1 MAKNVTTGT
10 EPSRTGLIAPPHVRF
25 MRCRPRKRSDW
36 RAHHAAVALT
46 ENTFSPAGSGL
57 CRMHKSITETAR
69 PGAPRPTPAPRAA
82 RGWRRRGPRLGIGWR
97 LGLGLAAV
105 TTVLVL
111 GEVLA
116 ARTTREALAAV
127 RSMQNEHEPLAN
139 SANAVLERLLAYDR
153 AVDEDL
159 QAHSPDD
166 FSTLTR
172 AGDALEAAVAD
183 YFGSSPAAPVT
194 ASGTALRLQLTRHIA
209 NARLLA
215 SRAAQRTQWVA
226 ERQAALNQVYQRVT
240 SAGGSG
246 LAINGTQVVARRS
259 LAELGEAFN
268 AVRGNVATPAVMARR
283 ERDFRAV
290 VNAHSAEFESS
301 PGRAWLSL
309 VRQDFARA
317 ARLRLEIERY
327 DAQRGPQWHSL
338 REDSAD
344 LTVGVQQQ
352 LQMPARLGLLQA
364 AQHAA
369 TAAEEAEHTLRITAA
384 AVLGLVLL
392 VSLLLAVSISVPV
405 RRLTA
410 ATRRLAGGDRAAR
423 APRGGSAEID
433 ELAES
438 FNTMADRIAHAEAE
452 LRAHQAELERHV
464 AERTQQLHHLA
475 HHDPLTQLP
484 NRRKLAAHLESA
496 LARAGTQKRLA
507 LLFVDVD
514 NFKSINDTLGH
525 SFGDRVLQ
533 TIAERLH
540 AATGATGL
548 LARLGG
554 DEFTVLLEDVQS
566 SDEVESRAAQIVTT
580 LQEPL
585 IVDGR
590 VLTTSASVGA
600 SLYPDHAA
608 DAEGLLRAADVAL
621 FRAKELG
628 RNRFALYSP
637 ALYDAAAQRF
647 RLEQSLRR
655 AVEAG
660 DLLLMYQPQVALHT
674 FESTGVEA
682 LLRWRKPDGRIATA
696 TEFIHVAEK
705 TGLIRELTD
714 WILHTAAS
722 TAAAWRAAG
731 WHHAGVAINVSPP
744 QFFESD
750 FVDHVARTLEA
761 TGLPASALELE
772 ITETVFQ
779 TGTATVESLRRLRTL
794 GVAIALD
801 DFGIGY
807 SSLTSLEQLPI
818 SRVKLD
824 RLLVAGVDTN
834 PRSAAIVRSIV
845 ALCHGLGLQVVAEGV
860 ERTAQ
865 LEFLSHCGPISA
877 QGFLLGQPVEA
888 NAAHAEAQAAS
899 ARVRL
904 ALEAAAQLP
913 RRELGESLVFV
924 GSSGRRR
931 AT

>member
-1 MAKNVTTGT
+1 
-10 EPSRTGLIAPPHVRF
+10 
-25 MRCRPRKRSDW
+25 
-36 RAHHAAVALT
+36 
-46 ENTFSPAGSGL
+46 
-57 CRMHKSITETAR
+57 
-69 PGAPRPTPAPRAA
+69 
-82 RGWRRRGPRLGIGWR
+82 
-97 LGLGLAAV
+97 
-105 TTVLVL
+105 VL
-111 GEVLA
+111 G
-116 ARTTREALAAV
+116 
-127 RSMQNEHEPLAN
+127 
-139 SANAVLERLLAYDR
+139 RLLGYDR
-153 AVDEDL
+153 AVDEYV
-159 QAHSPDD
+159 QARSAEN
-166 FSTLTR
+166 FTAITA
-172 AGDALEAAVAD
+172 AGDALEEAVAS
-183 YFGSSPAAPVT
+183 YFGSSLAPPVT
-194 ASGTALRLQLTRHIA
+194 AGAAGLRTQLTRHIA

-226 ERQAALNQVYQRVT
+226 ERQAALEQVYHRVA

-259 LAELGEAFN
+259 LAELQTAIN
-268 AVRGNVATPAVMARR
+268 VVRSTVATPAELTRR
-283 ERDFRAV
+283 ERDFSAV
-290 VNAHSAEFESS
+290 LNAHAAEFEAS

-309 VRQDFARA
+309 LRQDFAQA

-327 DAQRGPQWHSL
+327 DAQSGPQWHSQ
-338 REDSAD
+338 REDTAA

-352 LQMPARLGLLQA
+352 LQTPARVALVQA

-369 TAAEEAEHTLRITAA
+369 SATEEAEETLKNTAA
-384 AVLGLVLL
+384 AVLGLMLL

-410 ATRRLAGGDRAAR
+410 ATRLLASGNRKAR

-433 ELAES
+433 QLAES

-452 LRAHQAELERHV
+452 LRAHQAELEHHV

-484 NRRKLAAHLESA
+484 NRRKLSAHLETA
-496 LARAGTQKRLA
+496 LARAGAQQRLA

-533 TIAERLH
+533 RIAERLR
-540 AATGATGL
+540 AATSPTGM

-554 DEFTVLLEDVQS
+554 DEFTVLLEDVES
-566 SDEVESRAAQIVTT
+566 SAEVESRAAQIVAT

-590 VLTTSASVGA
+590 VLTTSASIGA
-600 SLYPDHAA
+600 SLYPDHAS

-637 ALYDAAAQRF
+637 ELYEAAAQRF

-655 AVEAG
+655 AVEGG
-660 DLLLMYQPQVALHT
+660 DLLLMYQPQVSLHT
-674 FESTGVEA
+674 LESTAVEA

-705 TGLIRELTD
+705 TGLIHELTD
-714 WILHTAAS
+714 WVLHSAAS
-722 TAAAWRAAG
+722 TAAAWRASG
-731 WHHAGVAINVSPP
+731 WHRACVAINVSAP

-761 TGLPASALELE
+761 TGLPPSALELE

-779 TGTATVESLRRLRTL
+779 TGTATVDSLRRLRAL

-824 RLLVAGVDTN
+824 RLLVAGVDAN

-860 ERTAQ
+860 ERPAQ
-865 LEFLSHCGPISA
+865 LEFLSGCGPIGV
-877 QGFLLGQPVEA
+877 QGFLLGNPVEA
-888 NAAHAEAQAAS
+888 DAAWHEAKAAGMRAKLVLEGPS
-899 ARVRL
+899 TARRDS
-904 ALEAAAQLP
+904 
-913 RRELGESLVFV
+913 ESLVFV

-931 AT
+931 AP

>member
-1 MAKNVTTGT
+1 
-10 EPSRTGLIAPPHVRF
+10 
-25 MRCRPRKRSDW
+25 
-36 RAHHAAVALT
+36 
-46 ENTFSPAGSGL
+46 
-57 CRMHKSITETAR
+57 MHKSIVETAR
-69 PGAPRPTPAPRAA
+69 PGAPHPMPVPRVP
-82 RGWRRRGPRLGIGWR
+82 RGWRLRAPRLGIGWR

-105 TTVLVL
+105 TTVLLL

-116 ARTTREALAAV
+116 TRTTREALEAV

-139 SANAVLERLLAYDR
+139 SANAVLEELLAYDR
-153 AVDEDL
+153 AVDEYV
-159 QAHSPDD
+159 QAPGPDD
-166 FSTLTR
+166 FSTITE
-172 AGDALEAAVAD
+172 AGDALEKAVSD
-183 YFGSSPAAPVT
+183 YFGSSPPPLLTAPAT
-194 ASGTALRLQLTRHIA
+194 GLRLQLTRHIA
-209 NARLLA
+209 SARQLA
-215 SRAAQRTQWVA
+215 SRAAQRAQWA
-226 ERQAALNQVYQRVT
+226 GERQAALDQVNQRIT

-246 LAINGTQVVARRS
+246 LAINGTQVVARLS
-259 LAELGEAFN
+259 LAELGATFN
-268 AVRGNVATPAVMARR
+268 TVRGNIAARALSARR
-283 ERDFRAV
+283 ERDFMTV
-290 VNAHSAEFESS
+290 LNAHYAEFEGS
-301 PGRAWLSL
+301 PGRAWLGL
-309 VRQDFARA
+309 VRHDFAKA
-317 ARLRLEIERY
+317 ARLRREIGRY
-327 DAQRGPQWHSL
+327 DAQSGPQWHSL
-338 REDSAD
+338 REDSAA

-352 LQMPARLGLLQA
+352 LQAPARLGLLQA

-452 LRAHQAELERHV
+452 LRAHQAELEHHV
-464 AERTQQLHHLA
+464 AERTRQLHHLA

-484 NRRKLAAHLESA
+484 NRRKLSAHLESA
-496 LARAGTQKRLA
+496 LARAATGQRLA

-533 TIAERLH
+533 LIAERLY
-540 AATGATGL
+540 AATGPTGL

-600 SLYPDHAA
+600 ALYPDHAA

-674 FESTGVEA
+674 FESNGVEA

-696 TEFIHVAEK
+696 IEFIHVAEK
-705 TGLIRELTD
+705 TGLIHELTD
-714 WILHTAAS
+714 WVLHSAAA

-731 WHHAGVAINVSPP
+731 WQRACVAINVSAP

-750 FVDHVARTLEA
+750 FVEHVARTLEA

-779 TGTATVESLRRLRTL
+779 TGCATIESLRRLRAL

-824 RLLVAGVDTN
+824 RQLVAGVDTN

-865 LEFLSHCGPISA
+865 LEFLSRCGPISA
-877 QGFLLGQPVEA
+877 QGFLLGNAVEA
-888 NAAHAEAQAAS
+888 HAAAAAAQAAGVR
-899 ARVRL
+899 ARQ
-904 ALEAAAQLP
+904 ALEGSAQS
-913 RRELGESLVFV
+913 RREAGESLMFV

>member
-1 MAKNVTTGT
+1 
-10 EPSRTGLIAPPHVRF
+10 
-25 MRCRPRKRSDW
+25 
-36 RAHHAAVALT
+36 
-46 ENTFSPAGSGL
+46 
-57 CRMHKSITETAR
+57 MHKPIVETA
-69 PGAPRPTPAPRAA
+69 APSAPHPTPAPRVP
-82 RGWRRRGPRLGIGWR
+82 RGWRWRAPRLGIGWR
-97 LGLGLAAV
+97 LGVGLAAV
-105 TTVLVL
+105 TTVLL
-111 GEVLA
+111 FGEVLA
-116 ARTTREALAAV
+116 TRTTRAALAAV

-139 SANAVLERLLAYDR
+139 SANAVLEELLAYDR
-153 AVDEDL
+153 AVDEYM
-159 QAHSPDD
+159 QAPGPDD
-166 FSTLTR
+166 FSTITQ
-172 AGDALEAAVAD
+172 AGAALEKAVSD
-183 YFGSSPAAPVT
+183 YFGSSPPPLVT
-194 ASGTALRLQLTRHIA
+194 ATATGLRLQLTRHIA
-209 NARLLA
+209 NAHQLA
-215 SRAAQRTQWVA
+215 SRAAQRAQWTG
-226 ERQAALNQVYQRVT
+226 ERQAALDQVNQRIT

-246 LAINGTQVVARRS
+246 LAINGTEVVARRS
-259 LAELGEAFN
+259 LAELGTTFN
-268 AVRGNVATPAVMARR
+268 TVRGNVATPAVSAQR
-283 ERDFRAV
+283 ERDFMTV
-290 VNAHSAEFESS
+290 LNAHSAEFEAS
-301 PGRAWLSL
+301 PGRAWLAL
-309 VRQDFARA
+309 VRHDFAQA
-317 ARLRLEIERY
+317 ARLRRAIEHY
-327 DAQRGPQWHSL
+327 DAQSGPQWHSL
-338 REDSAD
+338 RQDSAA

-352 LQMPARLGLLQA
+352 LQAPARLGLLQA

-369 TAAEEAEHTLRITAA
+369 TAAEEAEHTLRITAV

-410 ATRRLAGGDRAAR
+410 ATRRLAGGDRTAR

-452 LRAHQAELERHV
+452 LRAHHAELEHHV

-484 NRRKLAAHLESA
+484 NRRKLSAHLESA
-496 LARAGTQKRLA
+496 LARAGTGQRLA

-533 TIAERLH
+533 LIAERLY
-540 AATGATGL
+540 AATGPTGL

-566 SDEVESRAAQIVTT
+566 IDEVESRAAQIVTT

-682 LLRWRKPDGRIATA
+682 LLRWRKSDGRIATA
-696 TEFIHVAEK
+696 NEFIHVAEK
-705 TGLIRELTD
+705 TGLIHELTD
-714 WILHTAAS
+714 WVLHSAAA

-731 WHHAGVAINVSPP
+731 WHRACVAINVSAP

-750 FVDHVARTLEA
+750 FVEHVARTLAA

-779 TGTATVESLRRLRTL
+779 TGGATIESLRRLRAL

-824 RLLVAGVDTN
+824 RLLVAGVDSN

-865 LEFLSHCGPISA
+865 LEFLSRCGPISV
-877 QGFLLGQPVEA
+877 QGFLLGDAVEA
-888 NAAHAEAQAAS
+888 DAAAAAAQAAGMR
-899 ARVRL
+899 ARQ
-904 ALEAAAQLP
+904 ALEASAQS
-913 RRELGESLVFV
+913 RRETGESLMLV

-931 AT
+931 AP